1 MHASTLHIHAIVI
14 NYFCFAQT
22 IELLHQ
28 FEKLQSNNNIRLS
41 VTCADN
47 SNNTQEQRELEAFQQ
62 QSRLELRLLFNQ
74 KNLGFGRAI
83 NAAAQ
88 DISFDYLWLVNPDVT
103 LFPCAFDKL
112 LSAATI
118 APMQGIWGGVTVT
131 AKQQADHRHAWREP
145 NLWSTA
151 GWAFGLSKVIRAH
164 GWWHDH
170 YQYDARHNLTQS
182 YPVDSVTGCC
192 LLIRKEL
199 WDKLNGFDDEFFL
212 YSEETDLCRR
222 ARRAGFQPT
231 IVPTARL
238 LHSSIGSKGNW
249 QRLTLIYHAKLLYA
263 AKHHDLLYCLC
274 FRFILLSGGL
284 IRGLPQLAK
293 GNTKLAKAWLT
304 IAIDAI
310 HLSSR
315 SIKKRYAEQR

>member
-14 NYFCFAQT
+14 NYFCFEQT

-28 FEKLQSNNNIRLS
+28 FEKFQTNNNIRFS

-47 SNNTQEQRELEAFQQ
+47 SNNSDEKQELEAFQQ
-62 QSRLELRLLFNQ
+62 QSHLELRLLFSK

-103 LFPCAFDKL
+103 LFSSTFDKL
-112 LSAATI
+112 LTAATT
-118 APMQGIWGGVTVT
+118 APTQGIWGGITLT
-131 AKQQADHRHAWREP
+131 DEQQADHRHAWREP
-145 NLWSTA
+145 SLWSTA
-151 GWAFGLSKVIRAH
+151 GWAFGLSKVIRTH

-170 YQYDARHNLTQS
+170 YQYDASHNLTQS
-182 YPVDSVTGCC
+182 YSVDSVTGCC
-192 LLIRKEL
+192 FLISKEL
-199 WDKLNGFDDEFFL
+199 WNKLNGFDNDFFL

-222 ARRAGFQPT
+222 ARHVGFQPT
-231 IVPTARL
+231 VVPTALL
-238 LHSSIGSKGNW
+238 LHSSVGTKGNS

-263 AKHHDLLYCLC
+263 AKHHGFLYCFC

-284 IRGLPQLAK
+284 IRGLQQLAK
-293 GNTKLAKAWLT
+293 GNTRLAKTWLT
-304 IAIDAI
+304 ISIDAI
-310 HLSSR
+310 LLSSR
-315 SIKKRYAEQR
+315 SIKKRYARQR